1 MITPLPAG
9 LTWPARLRGL
19 CNNLSRLLPCCL
31 AGALALGL
39 ATGPPALAGPVDWHE
54 VPASPEGRQWWDQGS
69 LHPSRNGHLSVL
81 SRFLPAAK
89 EDQSRPPLADLYVMQ
104 LDCDQDLYRDTSV
117 NGLPRWNA
125 EWHMGQEDPLVA
137 AVLAAACQAG
147 ADLRPSA

>member
-1 MITPLPAG
+1 M
-9 LTWPARLRGL
+9 
-19 CNNLSRLLPCCL
+19 
-31 AGALALGL
+31 
-39 ATGPPALAGPVDWHE
+39 TGPPRLQVTVLLGPLLALLLLLSPATAGWGAPVQWRE
-54 VPASPEGRQWWDQGS
+54 VPASEVGQQWWDAGS
-69 LHPSRNGHLSVL
+69 LRWDRSGHLSVL

-104 LDCDQDLYRDTSV
+104 LDSDQDLYRDTSV